1 MIHICKT
8 NTKEDFA
15 DRESDSPPSEICI
28 LKI

>member
-1 MIHICKT
+1 MIHICET

-15 DRESDSPPSEICI
+15 FWESDSPPSEICM